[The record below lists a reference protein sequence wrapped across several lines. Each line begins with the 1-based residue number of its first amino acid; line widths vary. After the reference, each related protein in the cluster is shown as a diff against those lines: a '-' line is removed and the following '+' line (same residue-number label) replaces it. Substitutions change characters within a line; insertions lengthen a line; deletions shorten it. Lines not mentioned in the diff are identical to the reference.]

1 MASTQTLSAAEA
13 ARRIGQPLLEPGRI
27 DRSNM
32 IGGEVDFLREEN
44 KQLREL
50 VIQLSKIV
58 LKNVMDGH

>member
-1 MASTQTLSAAEA
+1 MGSTPALHAPEA
-13 ARRIGQPLLEPGRI
+13 ARRSGKPLLEPAPKAP
-27 DRSNM
+27 SPL

-58 LKNVMDGH
+58 LKNVLEGH

>member
-1 MASTQTLSAAEA
+1 MGTTQALHTPDAS
-13 ARRIGQPLLEPGRI
+13 RRISQPLLEPPG
-27 DRSNM
+27 DRSNL

-58 LKNVMDGH
+58 LKNVVEGQ